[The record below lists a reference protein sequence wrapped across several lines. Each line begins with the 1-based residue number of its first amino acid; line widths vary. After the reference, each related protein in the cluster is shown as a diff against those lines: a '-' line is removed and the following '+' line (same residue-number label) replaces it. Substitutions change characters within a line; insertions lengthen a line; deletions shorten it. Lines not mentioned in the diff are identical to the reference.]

1 MGRLISRD
9 ASWAPPR
16 CRWEERARGEGAT
29 VPVAVSGQA
38 ASGLQGAPEAAK
50 VRQGYP

>member
-1 MGRLISRD
+1 MMPLGPTLGADGKRG
-9 ASWAPPR
+9 P
-16 CRWEERARGEGAT
+16 RGEGET
-29 VPVAVSGQA
+29 VPVVVSGQA